1 MSRLEEVSV
10 PFRKVLIAKNEFDVN
25 DQYTVGHPDALSTG
39 DENGKGEM
47 NGDVGGA
54 TDIKVRKTL
63 IAKNKFNYNREYN
76 AGTA

>member
-1 MSRLEEVSV
+1 MSRLEEISI
-10 PFRKVLIAKNEFDVN
+10 PFRKVLIAKNEFDNN

>member
-1 MSRLEEVSV
+1 MSRLEESSV
-10 PFRKVLIAKNEFDVN
+10 PFRKVLIAKNEFDIN
-25 DQYTVGHPDALSTG
+25 DQYNAGHPDALSTG

-47 NGDVGGA
+47 NGDVGGL